1 MTVYKLT
8 VVVNGVHTSVL
19 LNEVEVF
26 TLDLA
31 VNIKCTDSILTLAM
45 NQVLVDDQHQ
55 LHVVPWAKLLVVAVP
70 FANRHRLLL
79 RVTHLR
85 LYLIERKTSELGS
98 DSQVCLLQLVC
109 IFKEVLAIKVSML
122 SLRYPNVLHLPQE
135 LRPFPRLNLRWKLR
149 NTSIGLRLPWG
160 KGIGSFIVVLLRKNF
175 D

>member
-55 LHVVPWAKLLVVAVP
+55 LHVVP
-70 FANRHRLLL
+70 
-79 RVTHLR
+79 
-85 LYLIERKTSELGS
+85 
-98 DSQVCLLQLVC
+98 
-109 IFKEVLAIKVSML
+109 
-122 SLRYPNVLHLPQE
+122 
-135 LRPFPRLNLRWKLR
+135 
-149 NTSIGLRLPWG
+149 
-160 KGIGSFIVVLLRKNF
+160 
-175 D
+175 